1 MSSGGSKHLKASRVS
16 RNRLDRNL
24 RLQLRQG
31 TGSRHRKKGL
41 PRTSNFVKARN
52 ITKFPTQPLA
62 PPLCKRSPERAQRTP
77 DHEPNA
83 RVARDTA
90 TPSPCQPSSPRFSTQ
105 PVPNWKQ
112 AVIYVASQ
120 LLHSKF
126 KCVSPS
132 FENAKGTGAGM
143 GTPSIAQD
151 RDSTPL
157 DYASAAI
164 LRARSHSRAQG
175 IAVRG
180 CWASF

>member
-16 RNRLDRNL
+16 HSRLDQNL
-24 RLQLRQG
+24 RLQLCQG
-31 TGSRHRKKGL
+31 TGSRHRVQVAL
-41 PRTSNFVKARN
+41 STRAILQNSRPNLSRT
-52 ITKFPTQPLA
+52 PLR
-62 PPLCKRSPERAQRTP
+62 KRSPERAQRTP